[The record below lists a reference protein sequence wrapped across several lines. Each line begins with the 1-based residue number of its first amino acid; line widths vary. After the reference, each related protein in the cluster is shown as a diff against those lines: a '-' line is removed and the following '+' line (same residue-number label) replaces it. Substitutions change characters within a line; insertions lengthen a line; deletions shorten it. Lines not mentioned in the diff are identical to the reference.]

1 MRFITLG
8 RTARLAAT
16 ALVAS
21 TLAVAGT
28 AAPSSAAGK
37 TVTPVAHVFWD
48 ATEENGLALKMGNKG
63 RIHGWWVGSECG
75 DGFQGRSAKKFS
87 RSKTTFSK
95 KNSRGRV
102 KVSLRAVEKRLILG
116 EATVTVK
123 GKPECSGTRPMIL
136 GDSSSW
142 KSSGAAY
149 AVSELFFYTDG
160 VRRAAE
166 DYRARTGKYP
176 SSKAK
181 LVKAA
186 KRLGVRPSKK
196 FGEKVHSYKSTRKGR
211 SYTLRTSGKRVDVDI
226 EIGPKAGSSR
236 WVY

>member
-16 ALVAS
+16 TLVAS

-28 AAPSSAAGK
+28 TASASAAK
-37 TVTPVAHVFWD
+37 TVTPIAHVFWD

-75 DGFQGRSAKKFS
+75 DEFQGRSAKKFS
-87 RSKTTFSK
+87 RSKTSFSK
-95 KNSRGRV
+95 KTSRGSV
-102 KVSLRAVEKRLILG
+102 KVTLRAVEKRLILG
-116 EATVTVK
+116 HATVKVK
-123 GKPECSGTRPMIL
+123 GKPECSSTRPMIL

-142 KSSGAAY
+142 KSSGDAY

-196 FGEKVHSYKSTRKGR
+196 FGEKVQSYKSTRKGR

-226 EIGPKAGSSR
+226 EIGPEAGSTR